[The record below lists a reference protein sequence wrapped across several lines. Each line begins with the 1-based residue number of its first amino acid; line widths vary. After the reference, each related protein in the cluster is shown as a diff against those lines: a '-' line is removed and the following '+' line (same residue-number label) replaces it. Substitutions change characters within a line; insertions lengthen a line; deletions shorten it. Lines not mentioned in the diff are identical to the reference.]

1 MHLRHLLPLKLAL
14 LQLQLR
20 QKLVNSSME
29 KNKHEKSIF
38 QYSNIIFMSELL
50 EWGRV
55 RDSEVKPS
63 DYFESKEYNAV
74 VERVK
79 DAAVERLRVDAHI
92 ASQPCKQTQPK

>member
-1 MHLRHLLPLKLAL
+1 
-14 LQLQLR
+14 
-20 QKLVNSSME
+20 ME

-92 ASQPCKQTQPK
+92 ASQSCKQTQPK